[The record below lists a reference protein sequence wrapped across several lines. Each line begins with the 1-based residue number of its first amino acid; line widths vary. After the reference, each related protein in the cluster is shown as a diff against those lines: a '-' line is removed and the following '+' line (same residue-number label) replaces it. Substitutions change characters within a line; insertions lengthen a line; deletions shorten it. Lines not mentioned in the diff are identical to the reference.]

1 MSTEIITSNTFSGKS
16 TEIDNQSPLYMSTEI
31 ITWNTLSSMSIG
43 VYMHITHTYMTE
55 LITSKHVLKHVDWSL
70 PASNSYIHVD

>member
-1 MSTEIITSNTFSGKS
+1 MLTEIITSNTFSDKS
-16 TEIDNQSPLYMSTEI
+16 TEIYNQSHLYMSTEI

-55 LITSKHVLKHVDWSL
+55 LITSKHALKHVD
-70 PASNSYIHVD
+70 